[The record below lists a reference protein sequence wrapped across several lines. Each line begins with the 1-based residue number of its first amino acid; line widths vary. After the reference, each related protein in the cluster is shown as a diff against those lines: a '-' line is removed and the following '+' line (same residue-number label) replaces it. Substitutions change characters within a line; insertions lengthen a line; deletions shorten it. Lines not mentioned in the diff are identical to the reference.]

1 MAKKRRS
8 VFVLLLLL
16 TAIAGALLYQRQR
29 PATDPQA
36 DRETAQTPIP
46 VEVAAVEQGPIE
58 WRRTFSGTLEAQA
71 ELLVAPKV
79 SGRIER
85 LEVDLADN
93 VDRGQLVVLLDDDE
107 YVQAVR
113 QSEADLAVA
122 RANVAEAQSLA
133 TIAGRELQRIE
144 QLRKRGV
151 SSESQRDAA
160 KADQLAREAHVVVT
174 RAQVTRAESAL
185 ESARIRLGYTRIR
198 ANWHDGDDHRVVA
211 ERLVNAGETVDA
223 NAPLL
228 RIVELDPVTVV
239 FFVTERDYALLQV
252 GQPARLATD
261 AYPGETFD
269 GEIARIS
276 PVFRE
281 ATRQA
286 RVEVRASN
294 PHQRLKP
301 GMFVRATL
309 VLQRVERATI
319 VPRQALVS
327 RDDRQGLFLLTDQ
340 GSRVRWQTV
349 EVGLLQ
355 DERVQVSGEGVTGQ
369 VVTLGQQ
376 LLADGSNV
384 RVVGQQGTRP

>member
-1 MAKKRRS
+1 MAKIRRS
-8 VFVLLLLL
+8 VLVTLVLL
-16 TAIAGALLYQRQR
+16 TAVAGAVLYQSQR
-29 PATDPQA
+29 PATDQ
-36 DRETAQTPIP
+36 QTVRKVTQSPIP

-58 WRRTFSGTLEAQA
+58 WRRTFSGSLEAHA

-79 SGRIER
+79 SGRIEH
-85 LEVDLADN
+85 LEVDLSDS
-93 VDRGQLVVLLDDDE
+93 VQRGQLVALLDDAE

-122 RANVAEAQSLA
+122 EANLAEAQSLA

-198 ANWHDGDDHRVVA
+198 ANWHDGDDRRVVA

-239 FFVTERDYALLQV
+239 FFVTERDYALLRS
-252 GQPARLATD
+252 GQQARLRTD
-261 AYPGETFD
+261 AFPGETFD
-269 GEIARIS
+269 GEITRIS

-286 RVEVRASN
+286 RVEIRVNN
-294 PHQRLKP
+294 PLQRLKP

-309 VLQRVERATI
+309 VLERVEQATI

-327 RDDRQGLFLLTDQ
+327 REGQQGLFIVTEEAPK
-340 GSRVRWQTV
+340 VRWQPV
-349 EVGLLQ
+349 EVGLQQ
-355 DERVQVSGEGVTGQ
+355 DDRVQVSGAEITGQ
-369 VVTLGQQ
+369 VVILGQQ
-376 LLADGSNV
+376 LLADGSPIRITGNN
-384 RVVGQQGTRP
+384 GTRP

>member
-1 MAKKRRS
+1 MAKNRRS
-8 VFVLLLLL
+8 VLVTLVLL
-16 TAIAGALLYQRQR
+16 ALVAAAVFYQRQQPGADR
-29 PATDPQA
+29 QA
-36 DRETAQTPIP
+36 DRKVTQRPIP
-46 VEVAAVEQGPIE
+46 IEVAAVEQGPIE

-85 LEVDLADN
+85 LQVDLADS
-93 VDRGQLVVLLDDDE
+93 VERGQLVVLMDDDE
-107 YVQAVR
+107 YVQMVR

-122 RANVAEAQSLA
+122 RANLAEAQSLLA
-133 TIAGRELQRIE
+133 IAERELQRIE

-160 KADQLAREAHVVVT
+160 KAEQLAREAHVLVT

-198 ANWHDGDDHRVVA
+198 ADWHDGDDRRVVA
-211 ERLVNAGETVDA
+211 ERYVNAGETVDA

-239 FFVTERDYALLQV
+239 FFVTERDYALLAV
-252 GQPARLATD
+252 GQQARLSTD
-261 AYPGETFD
+261 AYPGATFD

-286 RVEVRASN
+286 RVEVRVSN
-294 PHQRLKP
+294 PRQRLKP
-301 GMFVRATL
+301 GMFARATL
-309 VLQRVERATI
+309 VLERVEKAII
-319 VPRQALVS
+319 VPRQALVT
-327 RDDRQGLFLLTDQ
+327 RDDGQGLFVLSKDGT
-340 GSRVRWQTV
+340 RVRWQPV
-349 EVGLLQ
+349 DVGLQQEDRL
-355 DERVQVSGEGVTGQ
+355 QVSGDEIAGQ
-369 VVTLGQQ
+369 VVILGQQ
-376 LLADGSNV
+376 LLADGSSV
-384 RVVGQQGTRP
+384 RVAGQQESRP